1 MAKKNS
7 GLHAIAAYCGF
18 IDDARFSDY
27 KIWEKRGFVVV
38 TEPMKKY
45 QLSKFYPYL
54 RSLQFKDRVIKRTF

>member
-18 IDDARFSDY
+18 IVDARFSDY

-54 RSLQFKDRVIKRTF
+54 